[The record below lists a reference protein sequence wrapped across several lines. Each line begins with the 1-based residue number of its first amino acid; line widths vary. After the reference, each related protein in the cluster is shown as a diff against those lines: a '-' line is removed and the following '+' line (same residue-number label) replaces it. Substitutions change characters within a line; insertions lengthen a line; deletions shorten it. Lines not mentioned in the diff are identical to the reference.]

1 MYLALFLVLKV
12 LYIEGGE
19 SPQPPPMCLLA
30 PVTAETHI
38 PDANI
43 IALIDILNQ
52 CS

>member
-12 LYIEGGE
+12 LYIEGGNLLNHH
-19 SPQPPPMCLLA
+19 QCGLLA